1 VVKVI
6 YGLAASLLMLSLALA
21 LQTTLLS
28 QPRESGAEIERPASS
43 TTAARVARVAASS
56 GGVASSDGEDEQSLD
71 PAAGT
76 TDRRMTQRSPANP
89 QTHGTAPDQAE
100 VTIAP
105 SSAPTASAPTQPAW
119 SKPFSALAGLLSSGG
134 GTSNAPATVPTP
146 GASSA
151 SRTSHNGQVRAVR
164 FGTSEG
170 TVCHSDDRQFRF
182 QDVSDLYVC
191 VAWEGL
197 SGKHAA
203 QVTFVSPD
211 GHVYQTV
218 TVPFMTVDT
227 PATVDPLIEVEGRQL
242 EAKRAGWGA
251 KGITLV
257 TAALPVSGTFITQY
271 ALAGLWTV
279 QVALDGQNL
288 DHDSFDLLNE

>member
-1 VVKVI
+1 MVKVI

-21 LQTTLLS
+21 LQKTPLS

-43 TTAARVARVAASS
+43 TAAARVRRVASS
-56 GGVASSDGEDEQSLD
+56 GGVASSDGEDDQPLD
-71 PAAGT
+71 PAAAAP
-76 TDRRMTQRSPANP
+76 DRRMTQRSLTNP
-89 QTHGTAPDQAE
+89 QTHGAAPDQAE

-105 SSAPTASAPTQPAW
+105 GSTPTASAPAQPGW
-119 SKPFSALAGLLSSGG
+119 SKPFSALAGLLSSSG
-134 GTSNAPATVPTP
+134 GTSSAPATDPTP
-146 GASSA
+146 STPSA
-151 SRTSHNGQVRAVR
+151 PRTPHSGQVTAVR
-164 FGTSEG
+164 FGTSED
-170 TVCHSDDRQFRF
+170 TVCHSDDRRFRF
-182 QDVSDLYVC
+182 QDVSNLYVC
-191 VAWEGL
+191 VVWEGL
-197 SGKHAA
+197 SGKHAE

-251 KGITLV
+251 KGVTLV

-271 ALAGLWTV
+271 SLVGLWTV
-279 QVALDGQNL
+279 QVALDGRGL